1 VSTTFRFYDTGAIGA
16 NLKMAVLTGYTFNTS
31 HRNWSDVSAYDIGS
45 TGTYTAT
52 GVSLTSSY
60 VDRRLYID
68 DFGLY
73 FVTASSVSH
82 LVVYNSDTGKLVFAV
97 EHNTAQDW
105 DNSYVTFD
113 WPEYIEFP
121 LIPHAA
127 IRLYPPTQIGNAIK
141 MVILSGYTFSS
152 SHKNFA
158 QISPYDIGATGDYPA
173 GGRPVTFSYS
183 NGKLSVTDFALYLVT
198 AQNVGHLALY
208 NPDTSGLI
216 LAVEFNENKNWNNTR
231 VAFDWPTDIDVPSIA
246 SRKPR
251 TKKFAIE
258 MER

>member
-1 VSTTFRFYDTGAIGA
+1 MSSTIRFYDPEAIGT
-16 NLKMAVLTGYTFNTS
+16 NYKMAVLAGYTFNAS
-31 HRNWSDVSAYDIGS
+31 HRNWSEVSSYDIGS
-45 TGTYTAT
+45 TGTYTAA
-52 GVSLTSSY
+52 GVSLTAIFS
-60 VDRRLYID
+60 DQKLYIT
-68 DFGLY
+68 DFSLY

-82 LVVYNSDTGKLVFAV
+82 LVIYNPSTNKLIFAV
-97 EHNTAQDW
+97 EYDTAQNW
-105 DNSYVTFD
+105 NNSHVTFD

-121 LIPHAA
+121 VIPHAA

-141 MVILSGYTFSS
+141 MAILSGYTFSS
-152 SHKNFA
+152 SHKHFA
-158 QISPYDIGATGDYPA
+158 QISSYDIGATGDYPTE
-173 GGRPVTFSYS
+173 GYPVAFTYS
-183 NGKLSVTDFALYLVT
+183 NGKLSVTDFSLYLVN

-208 NPDTSGLI
+208 NPATSGLI

-231 VAFDWPTDIDVPSIA
+231 VAFDWPAEIDVPSSA